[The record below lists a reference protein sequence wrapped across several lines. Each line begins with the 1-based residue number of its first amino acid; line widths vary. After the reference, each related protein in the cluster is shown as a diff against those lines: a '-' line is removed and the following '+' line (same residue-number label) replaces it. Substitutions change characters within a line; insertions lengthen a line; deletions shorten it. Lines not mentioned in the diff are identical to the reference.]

1 MEPCLCCSSFNWGK
15 TKPIHILQAF
25 VVAGG
30 WDGSSRLSS
39 VYTLL
44 SGEPAWTRLA
54 NLPRTLSSARASV
67 VGGKIRV
74 TGGFSEQGSYR
85 SEVMVKHAFN
95 LENDIGIG
103 WVWPIIINDQVL
115 LLIRFL
121 SMMETAG
128 SKLETFTRQEDFTP
142 SSPLGLRNCPA
153 WQVEVSIG

>member
-1 MEPCLCCSSFNWGK
+1 MEPCLCCSSFNWGE
-15 TKPIHILQAF
+15 TNPTHILQAF

-44 SGEPAWTRLA
+44 SGATDWTPLA
-54 NLPRTLSSARASV
+54 SLPRTLHGARASV

-74 TGGFSEQGSYR
+74 TGGFSGQGSIR
-85 SEVMVKHAFN
+85 SEVMLKHALN

-115 LLIRFL
+115 LLTRFL
-121 SMMETAG
+121 SIMETAG
-128 SKLETFTRQEDFTP
+128 SK
-142 SSPLGLRNCPA
+142 
-153 WQVEVSIG
+153 